1 MAGHEHVEH
10 AFLTADGAVTATARV
25 EEGTARDLVDDAVGL
40 DAVRELSVRPLD
52 AHEWSPAV
60 GDADLAV
67 DCVECGNTV
76 TAEGESA
83 RIDGTLYHFCCGS
96 CRENFEARYDRIEE
110 GA

>member
-1 MAGHEHVEH
+1 TVREV
-10 AFLTADGAVTATARV
+10 
-25 EEGTARDLVDDAVGL
+25 VDEAVGL
-40 DAVRELSVRPLD
+40 GSVRDLSVRVLEER
-52 AHEWSPAV
+52 AWTPAI
-60 GDADLAV
+60 GEADLAI

-96 CRENFEARYDRIEE
+96 CREKFEERHGRLRE